1 MTLFSKRTV
10 VGLASALL
18 ASAVFVPVV
27 AHSQAKKTL
36 AFVVNVP
43 ADFWTIARR
52 GTEKAQ
58 KELPNYNI
66 EMYIP
71 GQMSA
76 AEQKRILED
85 LLAKNVAGVS
95 ISPVDPDNS
104 TEILNQVAAKAALF
118 TQDADAPKSNRV
130 MYIGTDNVAAGRQAG
145 ELMKKALPNG
155 GKAMLFV
162 GTMDA
167 ANARERSQ
175 GIKEVLAGTKI
186 EIIDI
191 RTDGGD
197 QAKAKANVEDTLT
210 KYPNIDLLVGL
221 WAYNTPQI
229 YNAVKAAGKTGKVK
243 IVGFD
248 EDQQTLRGITEGA
261 IDGTVVQQPFEFGY
275 QSMIKL
281 AKYIEGDK
289 SVVPANKMDIVPTQ
303 IVDKTNVKE
312 FSEKIR
318 DLLKK

>member
-1 MTLFSKRTV
+1 MISSKRALIAAMAA
-10 VGLASALL
+10 LAAGALVPQ
-18 ASAVFVPVV
+18 ASFA
-27 AHSQAKKTL
+27 QAKKTL

-43 ADFWTIARR
+43 ADFWQIARR

-66 EMYIP
+66 EFYIP
-71 GQMSA
+71 GEMSA
-76 AEQKRILED
+76 AAQKRILED
-85 LLAKNVAGVS
+85 LLAKGVAGVS
-95 ISPVDPDNS
+95 ISPVNPDNS
-104 TEILNQVAAKAALF
+104 TDILNQVAAKAALF
-118 TQDADAPKSNRV
+118 TQDADAPKSNRA

-145 ELMKKALPNG
+145 ELMKKSLPNG

-167 ANARERSQ
+167 ANARERTQ
-175 GIKEVLAGTKI
+175 GIKEAIAGTKI
-186 EIIDI
+186 EIIDV

-197 QAKAKANVEDTLT
+197 QTKAKANVEDTLA

-229 YNAVKAAGKTGKVK
+229 YNAVKAAGKEGKVK

-248 EDQQTLRGITEGA
+248 EDQQTLKGIQEGA

-275 QSMIKL
+275 QSMIYL
-281 AKYIEGDK
+281 AKYLEGDK
-289 SVVPANKMDIVPTQ
+289 SFIPENKLRIVPTK
-303 IVDKTNVKE
+303 IVDKTNVAE
-312 FSEKIR
+312 FATQIR

>member
-1 MTLFSKRTV
+1 MISSKRALIAAMAA
-10 VGLASALL
+10 LAAGALVPQ
-18 ASAVFVPVV
+18 ASFA
-27 AHSQAKKTL
+27 QAKKTL

-43 ADFWTIARR
+43 ADFWQIARR

-66 EMYIP
+66 EFYIP
-71 GQMSA
+71 GEMSA
-76 AEQKRILED
+76 AAQKRILED
-85 LLAKNVAGVS
+85 LLAKGVAGVS
-95 ISPVDPDNS
+95 ISPVNPDNS
-104 TEILNQVAAKAALF
+104 TDILNQVAAKAALF
-118 TQDADAPKSNRV
+118 TQDADAPKSNRA

-145 ELMKKALPNG
+145 ELMKKSLPNG
-155 GKAMLFV
+155 GKVMLFV

-167 ANARERSQ
+167 ANARERTQ
-175 GIKEVLAGTKI
+175 GIKEAIAGTKI

-197 QAKAKANVEDTLT
+197 QTKAKANVEDTLA

-229 YNAVKAAGKTGKVK
+229 YNAVKAAGKEGKVK

-248 EDQQTLRGITEGA
+248 EDQQTLKGIQEGA

-275 QSMIKL
+275 QSMIYL
-281 AKYIEGDK
+281 AKYLEGDK
-289 SVVPANKMDIVPTQ
+289 SFIPENKLRIVPTK
-303 IVDKTNVKE
+303 IVDKTNVAE
-312 FSEKIR
+312 FATQIR

>member
-1 MTLFSKRTV
+1 MTLNRRIV
-10 VGLASALL
+10 LGLASALL
-18 ASAVFVPVV
+18 AGASFVPAV
-27 AHSQAKKTL
+27 QAQQKKTL

-85 LLAKNVAGVS
+85 LLAKKVAGVS

-104 TEILNQVAAKAALF
+104 QDILNRVAASAVLF

-167 ANARERSQ
+167 ANARERTQ
-175 GIKEVLAGTKI
+175 GIKEAIAGTKI

-229 YNAVKAAGKTGKVK
+229 YNAAKAAGKTGKVK

-248 EDQQTLRGITEGA
+248 EDQQTLRGISEGV

-289 SVVPANKMDIVPTQ
+289 SVVPANKLDIVPTQ
-303 IVDKTNVKE
+303 IVDKNNVKE
-312 FSEKIR
+312 FSERIR